1 MDRIVDRNF
10 RMKRISH
17 NVAVAVH
24 REIISQYFRK
34 FHEGKNSGLDFSLF
48 GIN

>member
-17 NVAVAVH
+17 SVAVAIH

-34 FHEGKNSGLDFSLF
+34 FHEGKNSGVYFSL
-48 GIN
+48 IDSN